1 MFSAMRWA
9 TKTLHIHLLLLRP
22 LFQILEAIVANQLK
36 KFVHPRVRNM
46 HENTFTRME
55 AGAFIKPTVTQQSGF
70 S

>member
-1 MFSAMRWA
+1 MAHQNTPSAPDQA
-9 TKTLHIHLLLLRP
+9 PSFK
-22 LFQILEAIVANQLK
+22 ILEAIVANQLK